1 MVQLNYKILNLLVNG
16 RVEAVV
22 LVGVGHVEGLPGLG
36 YVTGDSLPDGEP
48 RVTFSCIYIQMAT
61 PICLLVGWSGGGK
74 LHLLLFCKMFMLK
87 LFCSYQ

>member
-48 RVTFSCIYIQMAT
+48 RVFHAYTYKWPLLSVCWLVSRAAGSYTCYYFVK
-61 PICLLVGWSGGGK
+61 CL
-74 LHLLLFCKMFMLK
+74 C
-87 LFCSYQ
+87 